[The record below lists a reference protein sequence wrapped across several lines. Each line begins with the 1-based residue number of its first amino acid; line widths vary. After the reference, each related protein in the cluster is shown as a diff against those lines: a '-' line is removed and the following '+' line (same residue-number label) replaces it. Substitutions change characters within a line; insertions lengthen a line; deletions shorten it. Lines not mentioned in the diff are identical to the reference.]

1 MARIFTT
8 RFASNHQ
15 MYDAIVTVI
24 SHEGQLR
31 FTVRLMDTELFE
43 LFPDGQLKYTGKDG
57 FKNMQG
63 DNQLAQ
69 SLIQSIAVSVERHL
83 KIQQ

>member
-8 RFASNHQ
+8 RFAFNQQ

-24 SHEGQLR
+24 SHDGQLR
-31 FTVRLMDTELFE
+31 FTVRLMDAELFQ
-43 LFPDGQLKYTGKDG
+43 LLPDGQLKYTGKDG
-57 FKNMQG
+57 FKNIQG

-69 SLIQSIAVSVERHL
+69 SLIQSIAVSVEKHL
-83 KIQQ
+83 RIQP